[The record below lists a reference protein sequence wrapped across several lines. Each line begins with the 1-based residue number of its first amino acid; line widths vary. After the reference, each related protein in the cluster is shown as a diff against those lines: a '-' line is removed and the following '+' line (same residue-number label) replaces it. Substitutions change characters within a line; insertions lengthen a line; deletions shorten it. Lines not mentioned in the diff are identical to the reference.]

1 MKLIQDILCK
11 VVEWTRA
18 DLELDNAKMKH
29 SSVSEFIAEM
39 KLLTSDKKY
48 PFFFI
53 NAGTVEYNI
62 ENPDDTIVSVGEIV
76 IATSFDTK
84 RTYSSEEKD
93 EMAFKP
99 ILTPF
104 LEQFLYRM
112 DYNAEAAIS
121 KAGKVKYHYRYGTT
135 GKEGTE
141 SDILD
146 DAVCAIQ
153 LLNFQFRITNK

>member
-11 VVEWTRA
+11 VVEWTKD
-18 DLELDNAKMKH
+18 DLELDNARMKH
-29 SSVSEFIAEM
+29 SSVNEFIAEM
-39 KLLTSDKKY
+39 KVLGTDKKY

-53 NAGTVEYNI
+53 NSATVDYDLEK
-62 ENPDDTIVSVGEIV
+62 PDDVICSIGEIV

-84 RTYSSEEKD
+84 KSYSSEEKD
-93 EMAFKP
+93 EYAFKP

-104 LEQFLYRM
+104 LDQFLYRM
-112 DYNAEAAIS
+112 DHNAEAAIS
-121 KAGKVKYHYRYGTT
+121 KAGKVKYHYRYGTN
-135 GKEGTE
+135 GKGGTE

-153 LLNFQFRITNK
+153 LTNFQFRITK